1 MPLYAVSTRTSIS
14 NESRSKLTNLIMSVH
29 CGITG
34 APETFVNIMFME
46 NVPLSEGVS
55 LHIVGN
61 VRKGRTSTMNE
72 ILQKDL
78 KRCISELMIV
88 PEFAIDLSLCET
100 PAQWIMEGG
109 EILPEPG
116 EEALCEWLQKGHQE
130 GHQEFQI
137 VDDGKAA

>member
-1 MPLYAVSTRTSIS
+1 MPLYAVSTRTAIS
-14 NESRSKLTNLIMSVH
+14 AENRSKLAKLIMDVH

-34 APETFVNIMFME
+34 APETFVNVMFMK
-46 NVPLSEGVS
+46 NIPLRDGIS
-55 LHIVGN
+55 LHIVGG

-78 KRCISELMIV
+78 KQCIAELMIV
-88 PEFAIDLSLCET
+88 PEFTIDLSLFET

-116 EEALCEWLQKGHQE
+116 EEALCEWLQNGHQE
-130 GHQEFQI
+130 TQI
-137 VDDGKAA
+137 ADDGKAA